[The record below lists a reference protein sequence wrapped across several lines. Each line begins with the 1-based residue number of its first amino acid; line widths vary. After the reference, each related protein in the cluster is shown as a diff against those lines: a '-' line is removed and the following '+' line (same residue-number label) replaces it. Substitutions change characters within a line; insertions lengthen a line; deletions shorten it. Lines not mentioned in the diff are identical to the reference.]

1 MDMNAK
7 PFVLD
12 SYGTGSVGGLSY
24 TLRSGGDREALQT
37 HTLVTLLERYGD
49 TLWESGKHKD
59 NVVAFIYDLYEMMP
73 EKEFLSFSQGMLDGL
88 VNNLRKRGNSN
99 ATINRKMSALSKLLR
114 KAHKMGDINMLPDF
128 ARQKERAGRVRF
140 LEQDEEIR
148 LFAAIAARNVLYE
161 RLCIFLVDSGA
172 RLGEA
177 LGLRWNDL
185 QGSMAT
191 FWITKSGRSRSVP
204 LTTRARKAIGHAGGH
219 AGGRAPSKGLGPFTG
234 IDQQQFRTVWKLA
247 KLDAGFHDDPDLVPH
262 VLRHTCASR
271 LVRGGIDIR
280 RVQMWLGHQTLQM
293 TMRYA
298 HLASHDLDLCVP
310 VLERAN
316 RPVKTTPKPR
326 RGTPADRDRPCAGP
340 A

>member
-1 MDMNAK
+1 MDMNGK
-7 PFVLD
+7 PFVAE
-12 SYGTGSVGGLSY
+12 SYGAGSFSGLSY
-24 TLRSGGDREALQT
+24 TLRAGGDFEPPAT
-37 HTLVTLLERYGD
+37 HTLVTLLDRYGD
-49 TLWESGKHKD
+49 TLWEGGKHKA
-59 NVVAFIYDLYEMMP
+59 NVVAFIHDLYDMMP
-73 EKEFLSFSQGMLDGL
+73 EKEFSGFSQDMLDRL
-88 VNNLRKRGNSN
+88 VNALRKRGNSN

-114 KAHKMGDINMLPDF
+114 KAHKIGDIHVLPDF
-128 ARQKERAGRVRF
+128 TRQKERAGRVRF
-140 LEQDEEIR
+140 LEHDEEVR
-148 LFAAIAARNVLYE
+148 LFAAIAARNELYQ

-204 LTTRARKAIGHAGGH
+204 LTTRARKAIGHAT
-219 AGGRAPSKGLGPFTG
+219 ARGLGPFSG
-234 IDQQQFRTVWKLA
+234 IDQQQFRTVWKAA
-247 KLDAGFHDDPDLVPH
+247 KQDAGFLDDPDLVPH

-310 VLERAN
+310 VLERASQKASMSTRTN
-316 RPVKTTPKPR
+316 RMPQQ
-326 RGTPADRDRPCAGP
+326 AQSEQAC
-340 A
+340 

>member
-1 MDMNAK
+1 MDISGK
-7 PFVLD
+7 PFTAET
-12 SYGTGSVGGLSY
+12 YGAGSFSGLSY
-24 TLRSGGDREALQT
+24 TLRAGRDFEPPAS
-37 HTLVTLLERYGD
+37 HTLVTLLDRYGD
-49 TLWESGKHKD
+49 TLWEGGKHKA
-59 NVVAFIYDLYEMMP
+59 NVVAFIHDLYEMMA
-73 EKEFLSFSQGMLDGL
+73 EKEFAGFSQDMLDRL
-88 VNNLRKRGNSN
+88 VNALRKRGNSN

-114 KAHKMGDINMLPDF
+114 KAHKMGDISVLPDF
-128 ARQKERAGRVRF
+128 TRQKERAGRVRF
-140 LEQDEEIR
+140 LEHDEEAR
-148 LFAAIAARNVLYE
+148 LFAAIGARNELYR

-204 LTTRARKAIGHAGGH
+204 LTTRARKAIGHATS
-219 AGGRAPSKGLGPFTG
+219 RGLGPFSG

-247 KLDAGFHDDPDLVPH
+247 KQDSGFLDDPDLVPH

-316 RPVKTTPKPR
+316 KTFAAAAKAKRMPQQAASA
-326 RGTPADRDRPCAGP
+326 PAC
-340 A
+340 

>member
-1 MDMNAK
+1 MDMNGK
-7 PFVLD
+7 TFRVEP
-12 SYGTGSVGGLSY
+12 YGAGSLSGLSY
-24 TLRSGGDREALQT
+24 TLRSGGDFEPPAT
-37 HTLVTLLERYGD
+37 HTLVTLLDRYGD
-49 TLWESGKHKD
+49 TLWESGKHKA
-59 NVVAFIYDLYEMMP
+59 NVVAFIFDLYEMMP
-73 EKEFLSFSQGMLDGL
+73 EKEFVGFSQDMLDRL
-88 VNNLRKRGNSN
+88 VIGLRKRGNSN

-114 KAHKMGDINMLPDF
+114 KAHKMGDISVLPDF
-128 ARQKERAGRVRF
+128 TRQKERAGRVRF
-140 LEQDEEIR
+140 LEHDEETR
-148 LFAAIAARNVLYE
+148 LFAAIGARNPLYE

-204 LTTRARKAIGHAGGH
+204 LTTRARKALGHATT
-219 AGGRAPSKGLGPFTG
+219 RGLGPFSG

-247 KLDAGFHDDPDLVPH
+247 KQDAGFVDDPDLVPH

-298 HLASHDLDLCVP
+298 HLASNDLDLCVP
-310 VLERAN
+310 VLERASGK
-316 RPVKTTPKPR
+316 RPTQRKNTAH
-326 RGTPADRDRPCAGP
+326 PAAAP
-340 A
+340 AC